1 MAIGNLWYNDFHLP
15 TLPLPA
21 IELDASTSDIKIH
34 SDRQLVQKKIIFW
47 KQKIYLN
54 DH

>member
-34 SDRQLVQKKIIFW
+34 SDRQLVQKKKNILEA
-47 KQKIYLN
+47 KNLLK
-54 DH
+54 

>member
-1 MAIGNLWYNDFHLP
+1 MGVYFLSLMQ
-15 TLPLPA
+15 A

-34 SDRQLVQKKIIFW
+34 SDRQLVQKQIIFW

-54 DH
+54 DHWMKAIIVAE